1 MSTPYD
7 GKVALWHV
15 EGDVVG
21 EATIDAIAV
30 TVKRYAPVADAIYVK
45 TSDGPAWQGA
55 SDGKAAM
62 AVRSAADIARW
73 VATLEGAGL
82 EFHAWCEVR
91 GASVDGEIARIVEA
105 SRVQGVRS
113 MIVGVEPYPQVWKA
127 RRDDVL
133 RLISGVR
140 NQLGASFHIGL
151 RVDPRQR
158 YYDTIFPDVWRPY
171 VNSIHPLIDWELMRR
186 DPDDVLTE
194 AYVTWGAYGL
204 PIYPVIQ
211 AGGSAAGIRAAQ
223 DNARSVR
230 GATGLSYF
238 RLGTIGP
245 LQFPVINEELVDEE
259 VGPDRV
265 LRRYGW
271 ERIVSPREAG
281 YMDGTQTGAP
291 SDAVFKEFTSVR
303 GQTIRYKTTEPSQDQ
318 VWAQW
323 TPGLPAPGI
332 YELSVYV
339 PSRHAT
345 TRQARY
351 HIHGVTGAASELL
364 VKLDQSLYNNQWVP
378 LVSYEFSGEQG
389 SGRVNLTDLTGESG
403 LEIAFTAIRWRQVV
417 EQTEPSP
424 EVGNGFDPPIG
435 TAEERLSAE
444 VWPGRWYDATGYASY
459 YTTVGGAYHTGADL
473 NLPADADRNTPVYAP
488 ADGVVTFSGRS
499 SGTWGRL
506 IVIRHD
512 PLPDGT
518 VVWSRL
524 AHVTNPI
531 VREGDRVE
539 RGQQVASIGNAD
551 GKLAWHLHF
560 DIAKTDVLERNPGHW
575 PGPNLSGVRN
585 NYLDPRDFV
594 ARNRPPGRG

>member
-1 MSTPYD
+1 MTTPYE
-7 GKVALWHV
+7 GKIALWHL

-21 EATIDAIAV
+21 EPTIEAVVATIR
-30 TVKRYAPVADAIYVK
+30 RYAPVVDAIYVK
-45 TSDGPAWQGA
+45 TSDGPSWQGA
-55 SDGKAAM
+55 SDNKLAM
-62 AVRSAADIARW
+62 AVRSAADIVRW
-73 VATLEGAGL
+73 ITALENAGL
-82 EFHAWCEVR
+82 EFHAWCEAR
-91 GASVDGEIARIVEA
+91 GANVDGEIARMVETA
-105 SRVQGVRS
+105 RVQGVRS
-113 MIVGVEPYPQVWKA
+113 MIIGVEPYPQVWSP

-140 NQLGASFHIGL
+140 NQLGSGFHIGL

-171 VNSIHPLIDWELMRR
+171 INSIHPLIDWEAMKK
-186 DPDDVLTE
+186 DPDEVLTE

-211 AGGSAAGIRAAQ
+211 AGGNPTGIRAAQ
-223 DNARSVR
+223 NYARSVR

-245 LQFPVINEELVDEE
+245 MQFPVINEEAVDEE
-259 VGPDRV
+259 IGPDRV

-271 ERIVSPREAG
+271 ERIISPRESG
-281 YMDGTQTGAP
+281 YMDGTQIGMST
-291 SDAVFKEFTSVR
+291 DAVFREFTSVR
-303 GQTIRYKTTEPSQDQ
+303 GQVIKYKSTQATQDE

-323 TPGLPAPGI
+323 TPGLPGPGV
-332 YELSVYV
+332 YEISVYV

-351 HIHGVTGAASELL
+351 HIHGVSGAASELL
-364 VKLDQSLYNNQWVP
+364 VKLDQSIYNNQWVP
-378 LVSYEFSGEQG
+378 LVAYEFTGEQG

-403 LEIAFTAIRWRQVV
+403 REIAFTAIRWRQVI
-417 EQTEPSP
+417 EQTQPP
-424 EVGNGFDPPIG
+424 EGNGFDPPIG
-435 TAEERLSAE
+435 TAEERLSSQ
-444 VWPGRWYDATGYASY
+444 VWPGRWYDATGYATY

-473 NLPADADRNTPVYAP
+473 NLPGDLDRNAPVYAP

-499 SGTWGRL
+499 TGTWGRL

-524 AHVTNPI
+524 AHITSPI

-539 RGQQVASIGNAD
+539 RGQQVANVGNAE

-560 DIAKTDVLERNPGHW
+560 DIAKTDVLERNPAHW
-575 PGPNLSGVRN
+575 PGSNLNGVLN
-585 NYLDPRDFV
+585 HYHDPRAFV
-594 ARNRPPGRG
+594 TKHRPPGRG